1 MMGDTSI
8 KTEPYFMAYRKK
20 SFRVIINLEK
30 LMENKELTN
39 RRHLL
44 KMLVKQRSTIE
55 GGTQIVIELRGKRD
69 VAIRYVKSMAC
80 EVKLK

>member
-1 MMGDTSI
+1 MMGDASI

-44 KMLVKQRSTIE
+44 KMLVKQSTIE
-55 GGTQIVIELRGKRD
+55 GGIQIVIELRGKRD